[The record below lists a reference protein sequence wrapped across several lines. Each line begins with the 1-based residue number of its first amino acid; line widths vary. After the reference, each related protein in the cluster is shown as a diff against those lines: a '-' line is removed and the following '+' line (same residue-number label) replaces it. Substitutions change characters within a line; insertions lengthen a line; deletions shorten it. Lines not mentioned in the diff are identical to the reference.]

1 MFGKAFG
8 MTALAALSLAFLS
21 PAARGGDDPEPACD
35 DADVEKLD
43 TTIQC
48 NGGQWILSGEY
59 DVEIEDPSG
68 TQYDLVLTLRNC
80 NRIPAHNCG
89 GLTTFTVPLDT
100 PSPLDADDNDEIEFE
115 GTFCHALE
123 GDMSIYC
130 DRLRVSAEVVERCDR
145 VVLDVEEDKVRAL
158 DKGTCSE
165 PQVALVSACDPCGE
179 ALVSRTS
186 LCDPCGDARVTTVS
200 YEDSGYRR
208 VYVDDDDDDDGE
220 VEIEVDDDEVEIERD
235 D

>member
-1 MFGKAFG
+1 MAAF
-8 MTALAALSLAFLS
+8 SLAFLS
-21 PAARGGDDPEPACD
+21 PAARAGDDPEPACN
-35 DADVEKLD
+35 DADIEDLE

-48 NGGQWILSGEY
+48 NGGQWNLSGEY

-68 TQYDLVLTLRNC
+68 TQYDLVLTLRDC
-80 NRIPAHNCG
+80 NHIPADGCG
-89 GLTTFTVPLDT
+89 HLTTFTVPLDT

-115 GTFCHALE
+115 GTFCQALE

-130 DRLRVSAEVVERCDR
+130 DRLRVTAEVVERCDR

-165 PQVALVSACDPCGE
+165 PQVALVSACDPCE
-179 ALVSRTS
+179 RTETLVSRTS
-186 LCDPCGDARVTTVS
+186 LCDPCGDARVTTVR

-208 VYVDDDDDDDGE
+208 VYVDDDDDE
-220 VEIEVDDDEVEIERD
+220 VEIEVDDDGEVEID